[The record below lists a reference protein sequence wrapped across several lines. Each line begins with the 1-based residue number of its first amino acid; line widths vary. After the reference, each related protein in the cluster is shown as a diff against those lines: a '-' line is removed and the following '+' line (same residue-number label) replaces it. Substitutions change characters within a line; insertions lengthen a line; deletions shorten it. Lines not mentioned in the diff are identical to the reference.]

1 MKRENQPLVASE
13 LVEFDKYM
21 VEVQNFKKTIDHFRE
36 I

>member
-1 MKRENQPLVASE
+1 MKRENPPLVARE

-21 VEVQNFKKTIDHFRE
+21 VEVQNFRKTIDRFRE